1 MGAFP
6 PPPDQQVTLANWA
19 QPPFNRWGFQ
29 HTREI
34 VPSADVPNDPS
45 VAAELPSDP
54 IDLGALSIATGGR
67 EPLSFQDVLRETSTD
82 GLVILHRGRVV
93 FEHYAHGMTADTPHI
108 LMSVSKSLLGLLA
121 AVLIG
126 RKDLRPERLVTDVIP
141 EVARTAYDGA
151 TIRHLLD
158 MRAGIAFDENYV
170 ATGGPMIAYRKA
182 VGWRPR
188 DPDDPPSDLRS
199 FCQTLTTPRARTVAP
214 FTTSRRTRIS
224 SAG

>member
-6 PPPDQQVTLANWA
+6 LTPEQQVTLANWA
-19 QPPFNRWGFQ
+19 RPPFNRWGFQ

-34 VPSADVPNDPS
+34 VPSADIPNDPS

-126 RKDLRPERLVTDVIP
+126 RKDRRARQPLTPTIHGRPRHRGR
-141 EVARTAYDGA
+141 EVAVEA
-151 TIRHLLD
+151 
-158 MRAGIAFDENYV
+158 
-170 ATGGPMIAYRKA
+170 A
-182 VGWRPR
+182 VPEER
-188 DPDDPPSDLRS
+188 
-199 FCQTLTTPRARTVAP
+199 
-214 FTTSRRTRIS
+214 
-224 SAG
+224 